1 MIQSY
6 WLGGWKIR
14 GTDMPADAA
23 GPADRAAGPADRAT
37 GAELVAPPVAGPP
50 LAGGRDWKPL
60 YSRHIAGKF

>member
-23 GPADRAAGPADRAT
+23 GPADRAT

-50 LAGGRDWKPL
+50 LRGGAIEAFIQPPHR
-60 YSRHIAGKF
+60 R

>member
-14 GTDMPADAA
+14 GTDMPAD
-23 GPADRAAGPADRAT
+23 AAGPADRAT

>member
-23 GPADRAAGPADRAT
+23 GPAARAARAAGA
-37 GAELVAPPVAGPP
+37 GLVAPPVAGPP

>member
-14 GTDMPADAA
+14 GTDMPADAV
-23 GPADRAAGPADRAT
+23 GPAARAAGT
-37 GAELVAPPVAGPP
+37 ELVAPPVAGPP
-50 LAGGRDWKPL
+50 VAGGRDWKPL

>member
-23 GPADRAAGPADRAT
+23 GPADRAAACSRVRR
-37 GAELVAPPVAGPP
+37 LVAPAGSWP
-50 LAGGRDWKPL
+50 LR
-60 YSRHIAGKF
+60 